1 MKNLTKYKL
10 NKRNNS
16 HTCKLPLLNAFQN
29 EIGDILSSRIY
40 YPSFTAKAGN
50 SQYELWII

>member
-10 NKRNNS
+10 NKQNNS

-29 EIGDILSSRIY
+29 EIDDIYLPEFIY
-40 YPSFTAKAGN
+40 TSGP
-50 SQYELWII
+50 